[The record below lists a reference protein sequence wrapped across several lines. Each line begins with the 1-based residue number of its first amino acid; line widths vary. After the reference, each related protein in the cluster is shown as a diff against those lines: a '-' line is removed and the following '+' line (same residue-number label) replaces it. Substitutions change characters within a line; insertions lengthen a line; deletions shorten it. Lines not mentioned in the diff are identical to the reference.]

1 MKEVT
6 KEDIYKAFQNVDQL
20 TQMFGQSSGRLSI
33 NSLMFERVTGNS
45 TDPSDE
51 DVQSDA
57 RFCVWKCSNIHIKLT
72 GYITS
77 YGNRTLERWDF
88 VEPKEKVVLVYE

>member
-1 MKEVT
+1 MKEIT
-6 KEDIYKAFQNVDQL
+6 KEDIYKAFQNVDHL
-20 TQMFGQSSGRLSI
+20 TLMFGSQSGRTI
-33 NSLMFERVTGNS
+33 GGIMFERVSGDS

-57 RFCVWKCSNIHIKLT
+57 RFCVWKCGNLHVKLT

-77 YGNRTLERWDF
+77 YGDRNLERWDF
-88 VEPKEKVVLVYE
+88 VEPKEKVVMVYE

>member
-1 MKEVT
+1 MKEIT

-20 TQMFGQSSGRLSI
+20 NYMFGHTSGRVPI
-33 NSLMFERVTGNS
+33 GPLMFERVSGNS

-51 DVQSDA
+51 DAQSDA
-57 RFCVWKCSNIHIKLT
+57 RFCVWKCGYLHIKLT

-77 YGNRTLERWDF
+77 YGDRTLERWDF
-88 VEPKEKVVLVYE
+88 VEAKEN